1 MQKTIHKYLLENKY
15 MTVLPTSPNERKNI
29 NDVKNINKPM
39 PLNNINN
46 SKKQLRSV
54 NSCYAKKI
62 NKNIFNSFQVENI
75 LNTITNNHNNHNR
88 RNKLNYNSSQENNT
102 LKMLYL

>member
-1 MQKTIHKYLLENKY
+1 M
-15 MTVLPTSPNERKNI
+15 
-29 NDVKNINKPM
+29 
-39 PLNNINN
+39 
-46 SKKQLRSV
+46 

-88 RNKLNYNSSQENNT
+88 RNKLNYNSSQEKNT
-102 LKMLYL
+102 LKNALSLKKE